1 MGTHGARNRSEGTSM
16 IQSTM
21 IMMQPRVI
29 RYIYISYIYIYI
41 YIFSFDMPSRGL
53 NNQSSPEIV
62 HGCPW
67 VDDANTCNQYPTSP
81 AGRLAVFLQCQTA
94 RHHCAQRSLDG
105 LGGSRLLNKR
115 EKHLHTHI
123 HIQYTSIFTV

>member
-1 MGTHGARNRSEGTSM
+1 
-16 IQSTM
+16 
-21 IMMQPRVI
+21 
-29 RYIYISYIYIYI
+29 
-41 YIFSFDMPSRGL
+41 MPSRGL

-115 EKHLHTHI
+115 KNTHI
-123 HIQYTSIFTV
+123 HIFISSIRLYSSSNYFHMHICTIKSNSNDI